1 MALSS
6 TIQTTLLRYRH
17 EIDAALRSAIADVAA
32 QTGTRNTDSFYGQ
45 LQYHLG
51 WVDANLAPTQ
61 SDTGKL
67 LRSTLVL
74 MAYELAGAWELEN
87 PETTGTEH
95 LQRALPAAV
104 AVELTHNFTLIHDDI
119 EDGDTE
125 RRHRPTVWTIWGVPQ
140 AINAGDGLHALARLV
155 LWKVL
160 DQGVD
165 GLTAVRLAHILD
177 RATLILTEGQH
188 LDISFEQRSDISVA
202 MYVDMIRRKTAALMA
217 CSADMGALLGTNDQE
232 TIHSLHE
239 FGEATGVAF
248 QVRDD
253 LLGVWGT
260 SIELGKTPAGDIYR
274 RKKSLPILH
283 ALEHANVRDR
293 QKLTEIYQQDDSV
306 TTRQVEDV
314 LAVMQHTQTN
324 AYCRQFLAEQC
335 QSAYGALKR
344 IPHHANPLSMRAHHD
359 LETMVRFIEEA
370 AQ

>member
-6 TIQTTLLRYRH
+6 AIQTTLLRYRH
-17 EIDAALRSAIADVAA
+17 EIEAALRSAIADVAA
-32 QTGTRNTDSFYGQ
+32 QAGTHDTDSFYGQ
-45 LQYHLG
+45 IQYHLG
-51 WVDANLAPTQ
+51 WVDANLTPTQ

-74 MAYELAGAWELEN
+74 MAYELAGAWGLAN

-95 LQRALPAAV
+95 LRRALPAAV

-140 AINAGDGLHALARLV
+140 ALNTGDGLHSLARLV

-188 LDISFEQRSDISVA
+188 LDLSFEQRSDISVA

-217 CSADMGALLGTNDQE
+217 CAAEMGALLGTRDQE
-232 TIHSLHE
+232 TIHALHD
-239 FGEATGVAF
+239 FGNATGIAF

-253 LLGVWGT
+253 LLGVWAT
-260 SIELGKTPAGDIYR
+260 SMESGKTPAGDIYR

-283 ALEHANVRDR
+283 ALEHANARDR
-293 QKLTEIYQQDDSV
+293 QTLMEAYRQDAPV
-306 TTRQVEDV
+306 TARQVEDV
-314 LAVMQHTQTN
+314 LAVMQNTQTK
-324 AYCRQFLAEQC
+324 AYCRQFLATHC
-335 QSAYGALKR
+335 QLAYDELKR
-344 IPHHANPLSMRAHHD
+344 VPYQTNPLTMRAHHD
-359 LETMVRFIEEA
+359 LETLVRFIEEA
-370 AQ
+370 AH